1 MPPINRTSLGL
12 DDVASRKR
20 HANPARMAMQP
31 NELALGRGWAR
42 RSKASATLGP
52 PYYAVKINARH
63 PPQLGGIGKGR
74 QIIYS
79 QQIWRPYQTRLRQDR
94 RQTSRCMRLMRSK

>member
-1 MPPINRTSLGL
+1 
-12 DDVASRKR
+12 
-20 HANPARMAMQP
+20 MAMQP
-31 NELALGRGWAR
+31 NELRWVAAGLADQRPRQRWAR
-42 RSKASATLGP
+42 P